1 MFIAMAK
8 GSASLRG
15 LNLATKAL
23 TMRLTPQGGA
33 PDRVVVG
40 ILKGAHTDVDD
51 GALEKSEAIA
61 PYAAMMEFGTSKTPA
76 RPFLRQTFA
85 KNKSEWARLAGILVE
100 DYGIRDPRTL
110 LDQIGDRMAQDVVAE
125 IVAGDFAPDSP
136 ATIAAKERKGRPFPT
151 APLQDTRSMVKSIRH
166 EVRKK

>member
-1 MFIAMAK
+1 MAR
-8 GSASLRG
+8 GTASLRG

-23 TMRLTPQGGA
+23 TMRLTPQSGA

-40 ILKGAHTDVDD
+40 ILKGAHTDVDNGELD
-51 GALEKSEAIA
+51 KSELIA
-61 PYAAMMEFGTSKTPA
+61 PYAAEMEFGKGKVPA

-85 KNKSEWARLAGILVE
+85 KRKNEWARAAGLLVE
-100 DYGIRDPRTL
+100 QNGIRDPHTL
-110 LDQIGDRMAQDVVAE
+110 LDRMGDAMARDVEAE

-136 ATIAAKERKGRPFPT
+136 ATIAEKERKGRPFPT
-151 APLQDTRSMVKSIRH
+151 APLQDTRSMVKSIRY